1 MSPCEVYVSA
11 CVKMASPLSTFSPRS
26 ASYLRGRP
34 ISGNVQD
41 LAFDRVSAAWDNLRF
56 WGYDEP
62 STDYSLRIIDII
74 DSSLWRGR
82 CGASAA
88 RAAYRAENDPFR
100 KRLRARRCLLQLH
113 DGPYLRAAVRSDQQR
128 GLRLQGDRSLQKSLC
143 AGPEIAGYRRTPGG
157 DVLEGTADSR
167 CRSGSPG
174 NPEARPG
181 QRAIAAAPGSNLLA
195 KSRRRQLE

>member
-41 LAFDRVSAAWDNLRF
+41 FAFDRVSAAWDNLRF
-56 WGYDEP
+56 WGYNEP
-62 STDYSLRIIDII
+62 STDYSLRIIGRR
-74 DSSLWRGR
+74 LWRGR
-82 CGASAA
+82 RGARAA
-88 RAAYRAENDPFR
+88 RAAYRAENRPFR

-128 GLRLQGDRSLQKSLC
+128 GLRHQSDRSLQKSLY
-143 AGPEIAGYRRTPGG
+143 AGPEIAGHRRAAGG
-157 DVLEGTADSR
+157 DVLEGPAHSR
-167 CRSGSPG
+167 CRG
-174 NPEARPG
+174 
-181 QRAIAAAPGSNLLA
+181 
-195 KSRRRQLE
+195 

>member
-56 WGYDEP
+56 WGYNEP
-62 STDYSLRIIDII
+62 STDYSLRIIDRR
-74 DSSLWRGR
+74 LR
-82 CGASAA
+82 CGCHGASGA
-88 RAAYRAENDPFR
+88 RAAYRAEKCFSR

-113 DGPYLRAAVRSDQQR
+113 DGPHLRAAV
-128 GLRLQGDRSLQKSLC
+128 
-143 AGPEIAGYRRTPGG
+143 
-157 DVLEGTADSR
+157 
-167 CRSGSPG
+167 
-174 NPEARPG
+174 
-181 QRAIAAAPGSNLLA
+181 
-195 KSRRRQLE
+195 